1 MKIRPLTMT
10 AACVLMGGLALAGC
24 SSSGGTG
31 NGSSGGN
38 AGGATA
44 TTQAGGAANAGATT
58 AANAGSTAQ
67 AGSTGGTDSGGTGA
81 GNGTGNGGA
90 NSSSVSSGSNGYATC
105 QTKNLKISL
114 SGQNTVSSQ
123 VIQWVQLSN
132 AGSSPCTMDGFAGVD
147 LVGSA
152 NGQANYSWSLERD
165 SETYSKITLKAGE
178 AAYFG
183 IKYLPWSSADSAP
196 IKVDKIE
203 LTPPNTTT
211 TVTLSFSASIVLQ
224 DGATHPGTYL
234 TPIAL
239 GTGS

>member
-1 MKIRPLTMT
+1 MT
-10 AACVLMGGLALAGC
+10 AACVLTGGLALAGC
-24 SSSGGTG
+24 SSSGNSG
-31 NGSSGGN
+31 NGSGSSNGSGGGS
-38 AGGATA
+38 AV
-44 TTQAGGAANAGATT
+44 
-58 AANAGSTAQ
+58 GSTAT
-67 AGSTGGTDSGGTGA
+67 APTGGAGGNSAGGSGS
-81 GNGTGNGGA
+81 GGA
-90 NSSSVSSGSNGYATC
+90 NSSSVSNSANGYATC
-105 QTKNLKISL
+105 QAKNLKISL

-132 AGSSPCTMDGFAGVD
+132 AGSTPCTMDGFAGVN

-152 NGQANYSWSLERD
+152 NGQSNYSWSLERD
-165 SETYSKITLKAGE
+165 SESYSKITLKVGE

-196 IKVDKIE
+196 IKVAKIE

-211 TVTLSFSASIVLQ
+211 TITLSFSASIVLQ